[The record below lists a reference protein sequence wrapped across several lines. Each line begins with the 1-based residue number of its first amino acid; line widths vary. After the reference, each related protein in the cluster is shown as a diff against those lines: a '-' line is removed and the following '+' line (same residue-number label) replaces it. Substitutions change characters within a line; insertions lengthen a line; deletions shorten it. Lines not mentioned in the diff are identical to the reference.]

1 MEYLPKPTQEYN
13 PLETAAWYWL
23 AHDSGLGL
31 RRAKAILTG
40 QISTRNQSLHEVL
53 VMGATYWGSALDLS
67 PEEISLLEKQ
77 YQGLDVV
84 VDKLAGWQLEGIG
97 LLRWNEPGYPP
108 TLRSHLSLEQQP
120 ALLSYRGEPGLLDLP
135 AIMACAD
142 TAPKE
147 EVVAWT
153 VQTLF
158 ELAGEGAAPLAVAR
172 AGLDTDIVKA
182 MLQVE
187 APLLLVLPR
196 GLAEYQPPGTL
207 RAELEAGRV
216 LLLSPFDPEYSP
228 PAGKANPMLP
238 HASSFAQ
245 ALANALLLISPPY
258 PQNLTPEQPCFLRP
272 DTPKTVGC
280 QQYYTDPESL
290 FLALTETPTA
300 AAMANVPHPPAS
312 PQEVPI
318 PEAAIDPDDL
328 IDQLSALGNV
338 PEAMKTRLRAPK
350 SPPDP
355 I

>member
-1 MEYLPKPTQEYN
+1 MEDLPNPTQGYN

-23 AHDSGLGL
+23 AYDSGLGL
-31 RRAKAILTG
+31 RRAKTILTA
-40 QISTRNQSLHEVL
+40 QISTRNQSLHEVM
-53 VMGATYWGSALDLS
+53 VMGATYWRSALDVS
-67 PEEISLLEKQ
+67 PEEITLLEKQ
-77 YQGLDVV
+77 YQGLDSVTE
-84 VDKLAGWQLEGIG
+84 KLAGWQLEGIG
-97 LLRWNEPGYPP
+97 LLRWNELGYPP
-108 TLRSHLSLEQQP
+108 TLHSHLSPEQQP

-135 AIMACAD
+135 AIMACAE
-142 TAPKE
+142 TSPAE
-147 EVVAWT
+147 EVVSWT

-196 GLAEYQPPGTL
+196 GLTEYQPPDTL
-207 RAELEAGRV
+207 RSALEASRV
-216 LLLSPFDPEYSP
+216 LLLSPFNPEYSP
-228 PAGKANPMLP
+228 PAGEANPMLL

-290 FLALTETPTA
+290 FLALTETPA
-300 AAMANVPHPPAS
+300 AAALANVPPP
-312 PQEVPI
+312 PTPPPEVPL
-318 PEAAIDPDDL
+318 PEEVIDPDDL
-328 IDQLSALGNV
+328 IEQLSALGDV
-338 PEAMKTRLRAPK
+338 PEAMKARLRAPK
-350 SPPDP
+350 SPPDSA
-355 I
+355 